1 MEGGSSFLFNFWG
14 AGEGGG
20 GDQPLAIAQP
30 WPSLNLGTFFPLMR
44 RGLGFRVM
52 CARGR
57 APVTL
62 VGRGLA
68 LWGRGGAAP
77 FSKRETLR
85 CLCPSLRKGMEGGPR
100 IHLSVAL
107 GGTDP
112 TRQSPPFLCYVC
124 AAHVHVHEL
133 G

>member
-1 MEGGSSFLFNFWG
+1 MGRGKGGGAGVEGGSSFLFNFGG

-20 GDQPLAIAQP
+20 GDRRLAIAQP

-62 VGRGLA
+62 VGRGLLPSA
-68 LWGRGGAAP
+68 RGRP
-77 FSKRETLR
+77 
-85 CLCPSLRKGMEGGPR
+85 
-100 IHLSVAL
+100 
-107 GGTDP
+107 
-112 TRQSPPFLCYVC
+112 
-124 AAHVHVHEL
+124 
-133 G
+133 